1 MKLPILD
8 LHLQAKAVVN
18 RQSQVDLLISIFQK
32 KKKKKPFV
40 RGFSMNIYKRKIDTK
55 DGRGIF

>member
-32 KKKKKPFV
+32 KKKKETFCQRV
-40 RGFSMNIYKRKIDTK
+40 FNEYI
-55 DGRGIF
+55 